1 MIASI
6 FAVGKICASAAEVE
20 ETQTEV
26 GEDTYKDKWQP
37 VGIQTTDEIDTFFSK
52 LYSFAQSEISKM
64 GTFNDY
70 TFSLCHVIAS
80 DLGKT
85 ADYACVGY
93 FVMKTSK
100 ANWWLDTL
108 GKKYGS
114 EYIKYNGIVDAV
126 VRIHAN
132 EKGELTSIEV
142 STIKLDNPKTA
153 DPVPAYTDYP
163 WICMK
168 KTDAKVE
175 SSLSTAV
182 KEALDDYDQLKLSV
196 ISEIGIKEN
205 SGTDHRYM
213 CYGTAS
219 VEFPNTYVYIVDV
232 HEENNTAEIKNVQFF
247 DIKGYVSSLTK
258 HNEEETTTTD
268 PQNNTNNTNTNEGSN
283 TTGSETKNNTN

>member
-1 MIASI
+1 
-6 FAVGKICASAAEVE
+6 
-20 ETQTEV
+20 
-26 GEDTYKDKWQP
+26 
-37 VGIQTTDEIDTFFSK
+37 
-52 LYSFAQSEISKM
+52 
-64 GTFNDY
+64 
-70 TFSLCHVIAS
+70 
-80 DLGKT
+80 
-85 ADYACVGY
+85 
-93 FVMKTSK
+93 
-100 ANWWLDTL
+100 
-108 GKKYGS
+108 
-114 EYIKYNGIVDAV
+114 
-126 VRIHAN
+126 
-132 EKGELTSIEV
+132 
-142 STIKLDNPKTA
+142 
-153 DPVPAYTDYP
+153 
-163 WICMK
+163 MK

-283 TTGSETKNNTN
+283 TTGSETKNNTNSATNDSAGKLYDNTNNANGTIATGQSNVATTFALVLIVMIPAMVFFIRKRKNH